1 MNPRILIYGKQVLIP
16 YLLDRGIRL
25 IDYMIISHFDT
36 DHVGGLLTV
45 MEEFKVNTVIF
56 SRQGE
61 VSENY
66 KRFTNIVKE
75 KSIKAIVVEKGDR
88 FKVENNLYFD
98 ILWPNNSNIVM
109 ENELNNNSIVC
120 KMIYKKFSIL
130 FTGDIEQ
137 VAERQILN
145 EYRNNLQILNST
157 ILKVAHHGSKS
168 SSIKE
173 FVDNV
178 KPKIALIG
186 VGKNNIFG
194 HPNADVI
201 ERLNS
206 NKIKIYRT
214 DTDGE
219 IRIVINSKGR
229 IININKFIE

>member
-88 FKVENNLYFD
+88 FKVDNNLYFD

-219 IRIVINSKGR
+219 ISIVINSKGR
-229 IININKFIE
+229 INNINKFIE